1 MLKRYTFHIVCALNL
16 VFAGIG
22 FAQTKPA
29 IKRPAP
35 SVKTESVAPAPKK
48 FELTPWSIKAGANLS
63 VVYLARNVKD
73 NNNTPGMCGGLNYEV
88 NNFLRVSTLFTHFKP
103 LNIEPT
109 WLNVR
114 ANTIELN
121 VEAVARF
128 PNGKTI
134 LYPFA
139 GLSYN
144 TYDGYFTG
152 QSDYLNLKEYY
163 KVNTVVKNRWLGVNF
178 GIGFEHNFG
187 IIGLFLDYRMR
198 VGKQEKGINIMDVC
212 YTGGIKVRLPHIKV
226 SKKPLFNTHNRYHV
240 K

>member
-1 MLKRYTFHIVCALNL
+1 MLKTYTLIIVLALNV
-16 VFAGIG
+16 VFAGIIS
-22 FAQTKPA
+22 AQTKPTV
-29 IKRPAP
+29 KKPVPAA
-35 SVKTESVAPAPKK
+35 KTLTVAPAPDKLR
-48 FELTPWSIKAGANLS
+48 LTPWSIKAGANLS

-73 NNNTPGMCGGLNYEV
+73 NSNTPGICGGLNYEV
-88 NNFLRVSTLFTHFKP
+88 NDFIRISTLITHFSP

-114 ANTIELN
+114 ANSFEMNFET
-121 VEAVARF
+121 VARF
-128 PNGKTI
+128 PNGKTL

-163 KVNTVVKNRWLGVNF
+163 KVNSVIKNRWLGVNF

-187 IIGLFLDYRMR
+187 MIGVFLDYRMR

-212 YTGGIKVRLPHIKV
+212 YTGGIKVRLPHIKI

-240 K
+240 G